1 MTRYIIF
8 NEDGEQEIETRRYH
22 CPECGCMVTRIR
34 NKSWHEAQNMKWI
47 VFSDK
52 GVDMNKTDLWKK
64 ANTELYGNFREM
76 RGVWH
81 AAQNISPEPD
91 DNPISVDEI
100 DLLRGIRDGRYDPQ
114 NWEAELTRIIEVLE
128 DK

>member
-34 NKSWHEAQNMKWI
+34 NKSWHEAQNI
-47 VFSDK
+47 P
-52 GVDMNKTDLWKK
+52 
-64 ANTELYGNFREM
+64 
-76 RGVWH
+76 
-81 AAQNISPEPD
+81 PEPD
-91 DNPISVDEI
+91 DSPISVDEI

-114 NWEAELTRIIEVLE
+114 NWKAELTRIIKVLE
-128 DK
+128 NK